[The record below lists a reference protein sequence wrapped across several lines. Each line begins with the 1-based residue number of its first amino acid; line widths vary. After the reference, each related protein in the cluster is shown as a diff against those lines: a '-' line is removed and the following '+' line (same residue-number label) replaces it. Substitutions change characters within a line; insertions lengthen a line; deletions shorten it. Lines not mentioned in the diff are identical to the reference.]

1 MRQPISERGDGPVKV
16 LTPKVEQLAP
26 SDREPPPDPQRRRPG
41 LADDR
46 DRQERERIR
55 LERSKD

>member
-1 MRQPISERGDGPVKV
+1 MRQPVSERGDEPVKV

-26 SDREPPPDPQRRRPG
+26 SDREPLPDPQRRRPS
-41 LADDR
+41 LSDEI
-46 DRQERERIR
+46 ERRELERIR